1 MLKQAQ
7 RRLRN
12 LSVRAGSRPDA
23 RGARDVRPARAA
35 AASGG
40 APTGR
45 YVIERFLPGA
55 GALSDDDIHIISAK
69 LNDVLTGLDGD
80 VTWVRSYVTDDK
92 FYCVYDAVDPE
103 LIRQHARAGGFPCD
117 SVQPVRRTIS
127 PDDGR

>member
-1 MLKQAQ
+1 MLKRAR

-12 LSVRAGSRPDA
+12 LTRTGSYSDA
-23 RGARDVRPARAA
+23 AGARDVRPAGGSARASA
-35 AASGG
+35 
-40 APTGR
+40 GR

-69 LNDVLTGLDGD
+69 LNDVLSGLDGE
-80 VTWVRSYVTDDK
+80 VAWVHSYVTDDK

-117 SVQPVRRTIS
+117 SIQLVRRTIS